1 MTYAYAPFL
10 TIADGLRA
18 LDLGEITSSQL
29 VEQLFV
35 RADELDPSLGVY
47 LTRFDDSALEAA
59 RQADS
64 LRAAGQ
70 RGGPLLGIPLAVKDV
85 LSTSEGPTTAQ
96 SVILEHGWDQR
107 GDAVVVARLRAAG
120 AIMLG
125 KTTTMEFAIGLPDPE
140 MPFPLPRNPW
150 DLRTWAG
157 GSTSGTAAGIAAGLF
172 PGGLGTDAGGSAR
185 QPAAFCG
192 ITSLMPTYG
201 RIPRTGCIP
210 LSDSLDHIALMAHTA
225 EDCAIL
231 LSVAAGEDVG
241 DPASVG
247 QPLENNIVDLTGDL
261 DGLRIGVERRLFRR
275 IGDVDPA
282 LSQLFDEAV
291 DHLIDAGAD
300 LLEVDLPNYE
310 VLLDVHQ
317 IISRS
322 EAFAYHA
329 PWLRE
334 RWHDYGP
341 ATRRALALGALLTAG
356 DYVTAQNVRPKLL
369 ADVYRVFDG
378 LNAVVMPTVTAP
390 APRIDD
396 ATSIAQSM
404 TNSLT
409 ELWNLSGQP
418 VVAAPMGFTASG
430 LPLSI
435 QVIGHAYEEH
445 TVLNIT
451 HALQS
456 RTEYHRLRPPLPPS
470 KDAQPPACTA
480 ARARPASAG
489 YPGHCTA
496 TARPGQME
504 GV

>member
-1 MTYAYAPFL
+1 MTYAYDPFL
-10 TIADGLRA
+10 TIAGGLRA
-18 LDLGEITSSQL
+18 LDLGKITSSQL

-35 RADELDPSLGVY
+35 RADQLDPSLGVH

-59 RQADS
+59 RHADS

-85 LSTSEGPTTAQ
+85 LS
-96 SVILEHGWDQR
+96 R
-107 GDAVVVARLRAAG
+107 
-120 AIMLG
+120 
-125 KTTTMEFAIGLPDPE
+125 
-140 MPFPLPRNPW
+140 
-150 DLRTWAG
+150 
-157 GSTSGTAAGIAAGLF
+157 
-172 PGGLGTDAGGSAR
+172 
-185 QPAAFCG
+185 
-192 ITSLMPTYG
+192 
-201 RIPRTGCIP
+201 
-210 LSDSLDHIALMAHTA
+210 
-225 EDCAIL
+225 
-231 LSVAAGEDVG
+231 
-241 DPASVG
+241 
-247 QPLENNIVDLTGDL
+247 
-261 DGLRIGVERRLFRR
+261 
-275 IGDVDPA
+275 
-282 LSQLFDEAV
+282 LFDEAA
-291 DHLIDAGAD
+291 DHLTDAGAD

-341 ATRRALALGALLTAG
+341 ATRRALALGAMLTAG

-378 LNAVVMPTVTAP
+378 LNAVVMPTVTFA
-390 APRIDD
+390 APRIDN
-396 ATSIAQSM
+396 ATSIVQSM
-404 TNSLT
+404 KNSLT

-456 RTEYHRLRPPLPPS
+456 RTQYHRLRPPLPS
-470 KDAQPPACTA
+470 SESPPA
-480 ARARPASAG
+480 
-489 YPGHCTA
+489 
-496 TARPGQME
+496 E
-504 GV
+504 GDVLG